1 MQNETKLSSEMINSL
16 FQLAKR
22 GKGGQESVRS
32 ILNQTLSE
40 GQKKSLGQIMSDPQK
55 LREMLSSPE
64 AKALMEKLGGS
75 TQGEGGNGGA

>member
-75 TQGEGGNGGA
+75 AQGEGGNGGA